1 MSDDPRF
8 VEWPEATRSA
18 LGAPSDERL
27 QALDRANTSR
37 AELQRSLEADP
48 PSQAPSA
55 QLSEQLTRAEK
66 ALVVATEQLR
76 DDVRTAIEE
85 LRQVRAAAGG
95 YKPTRPNRPAFVSKS
110 V

>member
-1 MSDDPRF
+1 MSDDPRL
-8 VEWPEATRSA
+8 VEWLDATQSA

-27 QALDRANTSR
+27 QALDQASASR

-48 PSQAPSA
+48 PSQAPPA
-55 QLSEQLTRAEK
+55 PPRAEPTRPQE
-66 ALVVATEQLR
+66 ALAGATRQLR
-76 DDVRTAIEE
+76 EDVRAAIEE
-85 LRQVRAAAGG
+85 LRRVRVAATG